1 MGINIIVAMDKN
13 GLIGKDGSLPWHV
26 PSDLQFFKTAT
37 LGRTVVM
44 GRKTR
49 ESLGRPLPNRTNIV
63 LSRDSSITVQDI
75 LNLKNKEDL
84 FIIGGSQIYKE
95 FLPHADNLIIT
106 TIEDEFEGD
115 TWFPEYNKDE
125 FKLVDNRKG
134 IDSKSGLGFSISF
147 YQRKAG

>member
-13 GLIGKDGSLPWHV
+13 GLIGKDGSLPWHI